1 MKKAID
7 QDTLQA
13 LIETGAAREFLVTR
27 GPGGEGWT
35 LSTRLATTW
44 LPIRSRREPIR
55 VWVRIPR
62 SSGHPFHE
70 HLATDSTVIRP
81 PIPRASG
88 H

>member
-1 MKKAID
+1 MASMKKAID

-35 LSTRLATTW
+35 LSTRLVTTW

-55 VWVRIPR
+55 VWASLTAVERFASKAGVREF
-62 SSGHPFHE
+62 SVE
-70 HLATDSTVIRP
+70 L
-81 PIPRASG
+81 
-88 H
+88 

>member
-13 LIETGAAREFLVTR
+13 MIETGAAREFLVTR

-55 VWVRIPR
+55 VWASLTAVERFASKAGVREF
-62 SSGHPFHE
+62 SVE
-70 HLATDSTVIRP
+70 L
-81 PIPRASG
+81 
-88 H
+88 